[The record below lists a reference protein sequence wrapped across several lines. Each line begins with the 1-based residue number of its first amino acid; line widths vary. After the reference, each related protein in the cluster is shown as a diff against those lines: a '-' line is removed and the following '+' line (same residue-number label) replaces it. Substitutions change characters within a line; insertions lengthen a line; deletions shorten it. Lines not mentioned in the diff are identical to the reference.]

1 MGGDLQLAWDVLLP
15 LIMLG
20 VTIGVTLSVVFGF
33 AKIGLKF
40 APYIVVGALLIWFFN
55 GV

>member
-1 MGGDLQLAWDVLLP
+1 MGGDFGLAWDFLLP

>member
-1 MGGDLQLAWDVLLP
+1 MGGDFALAWDYLLP

-20 VTIGVTLSVVFGF
+20 VSIGVTLSVVFGF

-40 APYIVVGALLIWFFN
+40 APYIVVGAMLIWFFS
-55 GV
+55 